1 MLSRFRESTV
11 GFPRQYWTLFWGILV
26 NAAGSS
32 IVWPFMTIYL
42 RQRLDISLTT
52 IALLLTLNS
61 AAGLVA
67 TSIAGPV
74 VDRFGRK
81 IAMTLSLGMGCV
93 TLVGLSLART
103 LPAFAVLMAVKGAF
117 DPLYRVGG
125 DSMVADLIEPERRA
139 TAYALL
145 RMISNFGVAIGPTI
159 GGFIT
164 AVSYDLAFRTAAGT
178 TLLYAA
184 VIVFFIAE
192 TVPKRGPQEEYR
204 SIGYGPVLRDR
215 TFLSFCGVYTL
226 AGMAYSLM
234 MVLMPVYIKE
244 NFGVPEYRYGFIIAT
259 NAIMVVLLQYAVTR
273 VTQRFHH
280 LPVLAAGSLFY
291 ALGVG
296 SVGWGRAFP
305 AFLLSMVVL
314 TIGEMI
320 MVPTST
326 ALTANLAPADMRG
339 RYMGVYGLTW
349 GAALGLG
356 PIIGGV
362 LNDRIAPVA
371 IWYSGLAMG
380 LLAAIGFL
388 GMARLRARRA
398 VEPGPAEA

>member
-1 MLSRFRESTV
+1 M
-11 GFPRQYWTLFWGILV
+11 
-26 NAAGSS
+26 
-32 IVWPFMTIYL
+32 
-42 RQRLDISLTT
+42 
-52 IALLLTLNS
+52 LLTLNS
-61 AAGLVA
+61 AAGLVS
-67 TSIAGPV
+67 TSIAGPI

-81 IAMTLSLGMGCV
+81 IAMTLSLGMSCA
-93 TLVGLSLART
+93 TLIGMSLART
-103 LPAFAVLMAVKGAF
+103 LPAFVGLMIVKGAF

-125 DSMVADLIEPERRA
+125 DSMVADLVEPERRA

-145 RMISNFGVAIGPTI
+145 RMISNLGVAIGPTI

-164 AVSYDLAFRTAAGT
+164 AVSYDLAFRTAAAT
-178 TLLYAA
+178 TLFYTG

-192 TVPKRGPQEEYR
+192 TVPSRPPREEKR

-234 MVLMPVYIKE
+234 MVLLPVYIKD

-259 NAIMVVLLQYAVTR
+259 NAAMVVLFQFAVTR

-280 LPVLAAGSLFY
+280 LPVLAAGSLFC

-296 SVGWGRAFP
+296 SVGWGTAFP

-320 MVPTST
+320 MIPTST

-362 LNDRIAPVA
+362 LNDQIAPVA

-380 LLAAIGFL
+380 LLAACGFL
-388 GMARLRARRA
+388 WMARLRTVRS
-398 VEPGPAEA
+398 VEPAPVEV